1 MNSKIISLLLA
12 ITVSIIYQVNCVDP
26 VPVWKGK
33 RYELEK
39 SEKFDELL
47 TELGMA
53 FPIDHTSYL
62 NFMFQG

>member
-12 ITVSIIYQVNCVDP
+12 ITVSIICQVNCVDP

-53 FPIDHTSYL
+53 YVLLKTNPS
-62 NFMFQG
+62 